1 MIMNTMY
8 LLVSYKIYFS
18 RDISSKLSGRHLQT
32 DKVGIWHQKYKDDI
46 LLCRLGNEMSYKIS
60 REK

>member
-32 DKVGIWHQKYKDDI
+32 DKVGIWNQSIRMTFYFVD
-46 LLCRLGNEMSYKIS
+46 LEMSYKIS